1 MRKAKILYVIGT
13 LNVGGAETQLVE
25 LASRIDRSRFDPV
38 VCCISAGGEL
48 VDTLRARGVRVHLL
62 NFSRAFPGQLGYV
75 LSIPR
80 MIGMVW
86 HLFRLIRRERPA
98 IIHGFL
104 LQAYL
109 LAAFVGRLAGVP
121 VVVAGRR
128 SLGLFKE
135 NKCFYLMLE
144 RLADRMTDLFIA
156 NSAAVRQDTLAR
168 EPISETDIVV
178 IYNGLDLSRF
188 QLAANIARPSEL
200 DIGDAPRV
208 IVVSNFI
215 HYKGHDYFLRAW
227 SDVLRS
233 FPTATALL
241 VGDGTV
247 RSDMENLSSS
257 LSHGRS
263 VRFLGVRHDVP
274 ALLAVSD
281 IYVHPSLQEG
291 FSNSLLEAMAA
302 GLPVIATSVGGNV
315 EAVSDAVTGMLVPP
329 RDTFALSA
337 AMTRLLCNPI
347 EAKAMGDRARAA
359 VRARHEVGA
368 MIRSYESV
376 YSRLLHEAGRLEW
389 APGDGTAAS

>member
-1 MRKAKILYVIGT
+1 MRKAKILYLIGT

-25 LASRIDRSRFDPV
+25 LASRIDRSRFDPL
-38 VCCISAGGEL
+38 VCCISPGGKL

-62 NFSRAFPGQLGYV
+62 NYSRAFPTQLGYV
-75 LSIPR
+75 ISVPR

-86 HLFRLIRRERPA
+86 HLFRLVRKEQPD

-104 LQAYL
+104 LAAYL

-135 NKCFYLMLE
+135 NNYFYLMLE
-144 RLADRMTDLFIA
+144 RLADRMTNLFIA
-156 NSAAVRQDTLAR
+156 NSEAVRQDTLAR
-168 EPISETDIVV
+168 EPISETDIIV

-188 QLAANIARPSEL
+188 QEVANTAQSSEL

-215 HYKGHDYFLRAW
+215 DYKGHDYFLRAW
-227 SDVLRS
+227 ADVLRS

-241 VGDGTV
+241 VGDGTL
-247 RSDMENLSSS
+247 RSHLENLSSS
-257 LSHGRS
+257 LNQGRS

-274 ALLAVSD
+274 ALLALSD

-291 FSNSLLEAMAA
+291 YSNSLLEAMAA

-315 EAVSDAVTGMLVPP
+315 EAVSHAVTGILVPP
-329 RDTFALSA
+329 RDAFALSA
-337 AMTRLLCNPI
+337 AMIQLLRNPG
-347 EAKAMGDRARAA
+347 EAKAMGDRACAA
-359 VRARHEVGA
+359 VRTRHEVGA
-368 MIRSYESV
+368 MV
-376 YSRLLHEAGRLEW
+376 QLLRIGLLS
-389 APGDGTAAS
+389 PAA